1 MGRQV
6 TKHGRTIID
15 IRRHFG
21 DGLMKI
27 QTYEVADLNLIEP
40 KLLEPETCKDIIC
53 KAERLE
59 LGDDDRK
66 AVDDE
71 VFAVL
76 GLT

>member
-1 MGRQV
+1 
-6 TKHGRTIID
+6 
-15 IRRHFG
+15 
-21 DGLMKI
+21 MKI